1 MRLLSKEDILK
12 NKVDTIEQFYILR
25 YLKDNLNTD
34 NFDLYLL
41 NRNKIKVI
49 DKYNDILYFEY
60 DKQNKKVI
68 YNDYDAN
75 NEYFSTRMNVS
86 KRTITNA
93 LKKLKD
99 NNLVIIKVINYKRTI
114 YLSNEVRNKLL
125 DV

>member
-34 NFDLYLL
+34 NFDLCLL

-49 DKYNDILYFEY
+49 DKYNGILYFEY

-68 YNDYDAN
+68 YNDYDKSY
-75 NEYFSTRMNVS
+75 EIER
-86 KRTITNA
+86 
-93 LKKLKD
+93 
-99 NNLVIIKVINYKRTI
+99 
-114 YLSNEVRNKLL
+114 
-125 DV
+125 

>member
-1 MRLLSKEDILK
+1 MRLLCKEDILK

-68 YNDYDAN
+68 YNDYDKSY
-75 NEYFSTRMNVS
+75 E
-86 KRTITNA
+86 IE
-93 LKKLKD
+93 
-99 NNLVIIKVINYKRTI
+99 I
-114 YLSNEVRNKLL
+114 
-125 DV
+125 

>member
-1 MRLLSKEDILK
+1 MKLLCKEDILK

-68 YNDYDAN
+68 YNDYDKSY
-75 NEYFSTRMNVS
+75 E
-86 KRTITNA
+86 IE
-93 LKKLKD
+93 
-99 NNLVIIKVINYKRTI
+99 I
-114 YLSNEVRNKLL
+114 
-125 DV
+125 

>member
-49 DKYNDILYFEY
+49 DKYNDILYFDY

-68 YNDYDAN
+68 YNDYDKSY
-75 NEYFSTRMNVS
+75 EIER
-86 KRTITNA
+86 
-93 LKKLKD
+93 
-99 NNLVIIKVINYKRTI
+99 
-114 YLSNEVRNKLL
+114 
-125 DV
+125 

>member
-12 NKVDTIEQFYILR
+12 NKVDTIQQFYILK
-25 YLKDNLNTD
+25 YLKNNLNTD

-68 YNDYDAN
+68 YNDYDKSH
-75 NEYFSTRMNVS
+75 EIER
-86 KRTITNA
+86 
-93 LKKLKD
+93 
-99 NNLVIIKVINYKRTI
+99 
-114 YLSNEVRNKLL
+114 
-125 DV
+125 

>member
-49 DKYNDILYFEY
+49 DKYNDTLYFEY
-60 DKQNKKVI
+60 DKQNKVVI
-68 YNDYDAN
+68 YNDY
-75 NEYFSTRMNVS
+75 
-86 KRTITNA
+86 
-93 LKKLKD
+93 
-99 NNLVIIKVINYKRTI
+99 
-114 YLSNEVRNKLL
+114 NKSYELER
-125 DV
+125 

>member
-1 MRLLSKEDILK
+1 MVNKEDILK

-68 YNDYDAN
+68 YNDYDKSY
-75 NEYFSTRMNVS
+75 EIER
-86 KRTITNA
+86 
-93 LKKLKD
+93 
-99 NNLVIIKVINYKRTI
+99 
-114 YLSNEVRNKLL
+114 
-125 DV
+125 

>member
-12 NKVDTIEQFYILR
+12 NKVDTIEQFYIFR

-68 YNDYDAN
+68 YNDYDKSY
-75 NEYFSTRMNVS
+75 EIER
-86 KRTITNA
+86 
-93 LKKLKD
+93 
-99 NNLVIIKVINYKRTI
+99 
-114 YLSNEVRNKLL
+114 
-125 DV
+125 

>member
-49 DKYNDILYFEY
+49 DKYNEILYFEY
-60 DKQNKKVI
+60 DKQNKEVI
-68 YNDYDAN
+68 YKDYDKSY
-75 NEYFSTRMNVS
+75 ELER
-86 KRTITNA
+86 
-93 LKKLKD
+93 
-99 NNLVIIKVINYKRTI
+99 
-114 YLSNEVRNKLL
+114 
-125 DV
+125 

>member
-68 YNDYDAN
+68 YNDYDKSY
-75 NEYFSTRMNVS
+75 E
-86 KRTITNA
+86 IE
-93 LKKLKD
+93 
-99 NNLVIIKVINYKRTI
+99 I
-114 YLSNEVRNKLL
+114 
-125 DV
+125 

>member
-25 YLKDNLNTD
+25 YLKDNLNTE

-49 DKYNDILYFEY
+49 DKYNDILYFEC

-68 YNDYDAN
+68 YNDYDKSY
-75 NEYFSTRMNVS
+75 EIER
-86 KRTITNA
+86 
-93 LKKLKD
+93 
-99 NNLVIIKVINYKRTI
+99 
-114 YLSNEVRNKLL
+114 
-125 DV
+125 

>member
-60 DKQNKKVI
+60 DKQNKEVV
-68 YNDYDAN
+68 YNDYD
-75 NEYFSTRMNVS
+75 
-86 KRTITNA
+86 
-93 LKKLKD
+93 KLYE
-99 NNLVIIKVINYKRTI
+99 LEI
-114 YLSNEVRNKLL
+114 
-125 DV
+125 

>member
-34 NFDLYLL
+34 NLDLYLL

-68 YNDYDAN
+68 YNDYDKSY
-75 NEYFSTRMNVS
+75 EIER
-86 KRTITNA
+86 
-93 LKKLKD
+93 
-99 NNLVIIKVINYKRTI
+99 
-114 YLSNEVRNKLL
+114 
-125 DV
+125 

>member
-49 DKYNDILYFEY
+49 DKYNEILYFEY
-60 DKQNKKVI
+60 DKQNKEVI
-68 YNDYDAN
+68 YNDYDKSY
-75 NEYFSTRMNVS
+75 ELE
-86 KRTITNA
+86 I
-93 LKKLKD
+93 
-99 NNLVIIKVINYKRTI
+99 
-114 YLSNEVRNKLL
+114 
-125 DV
+125 

>member
-34 NFDLYLL
+34 NFDLCLL

-68 YNDYDAN
+68 YNDYD
-75 NEYFSTRMNVS
+75 
-86 KRTITNA
+86 
-93 LKKLKD
+93 KLYE
-99 NNLVIIKVINYKRTI
+99 IER
-114 YLSNEVRNKLL
+114 
-125 DV
+125 

>member
-25 YLKDNLNTD
+25 YLKYNLNTD

-68 YNDYDAN
+68 YNDYDKSY
-75 NEYFSTRMNVS
+75 EIER
-86 KRTITNA
+86 
-93 LKKLKD
+93 
-99 NNLVIIKVINYKRTI
+99 
-114 YLSNEVRNKLL
+114 
-125 DV
+125 

>member
-12 NKVDTIEQFYILR
+12 NKVDRIEQFYILR

-68 YNDYDAN
+68 YNDYDKSY
-75 NEYFSTRMNVS
+75 EIER
-86 KRTITNA
+86 
-93 LKKLKD
+93 
-99 NNLVIIKVINYKRTI
+99 
-114 YLSNEVRNKLL
+114 
-125 DV
+125 

>member
-68 YNDYDAN
+68 YLPTN
-75 NEYFSTRMNVS
+75 NPFT
-86 KRTITNA
+86 
-93 LKKLKD
+93 LKFNTMK
-99 NNLVIIKVINYKRTI
+99 NLMQMYC
-114 YLSNEVRNKLL
+114 
-125 DV
+125 

>member
-41 NRNKIKVI
+41 NRYKINVI

-68 YNDYDAN
+68 YNDYDKSY
-75 NEYFSTRMNVS
+75 EIER
-86 KRTITNA
+86 
-93 LKKLKD
+93 
-99 NNLVIIKVINYKRTI
+99 
-114 YLSNEVRNKLL
+114 
-125 DV
+125 

>member
-12 NKVDTIEQFYILR
+12 NKVDTIEQFYI
-25 YLKDNLNTD
+25 YIYIKDNLNTD

-68 YNDYDAN
+68 YNDYDKSY
-75 NEYFSTRMNVS
+75 EIER
-86 KRTITNA
+86 
-93 LKKLKD
+93 
-99 NNLVIIKVINYKRTI
+99 
-114 YLSNEVRNKLL
+114 
-125 DV
+125 

>member
-68 YNDYDAN
+68 YNDYDKSY
-75 NEYFSTRMNVS
+75 EIER
-86 KRTITNA
+86 
-93 LKKLKD
+93 
-99 NNLVIIKVINYKRTI
+99 
-114 YLSNEVRNKLL
+114 
-125 DV
+125 

>member
-49 DKYNDILYFEY
+49 DKYNDILYKE
-60 DKQNKKVI
+60 K
-68 YNDYDAN
+68 
-75 NEYFSTRMNVS
+75 
-86 KRTITNA
+86 
-93 LKKLKD
+93 
-99 NNLVIIKVINYKRTI
+99 
-114 YLSNEVRNKLL
+114 
-125 DV
+125 

>member
-49 DKYNDILYFEY
+49 DKYNEILYFEY
-60 DKQNKKVI
+60 DKQNKEVI
-68 YNDYDAN
+68 YNDYDKSY
-75 NEYFSTRMNVS
+75 ELEM
-86 KRTITNA
+86 
-93 LKKLKD
+93 
-99 NNLVIIKVINYKRTI
+99 
-114 YLSNEVRNKLL
+114 
-125 DV
+125 

>member
-12 NKVDTIEQFYILR
+12 NKVDTIEKFYILR

-68 YNDYDAN
+68 YK
-75 NEYFSTRMNVS
+75 T
-86 KRTITNA
+86 TLL
-93 LKKLKD
+93 LKLH
-99 NNLVIIKVINYKRTI
+99 
-114 YLSNEVRNKLL
+114 
-125 DV
+125 

>member
-12 NKVDTIEQFYILR
+12 NKLDTIEQFYILR

-60 DKQNKKVI
+60 DKQTKKVI
-68 YNDYDAN
+68 
-75 NEYFSTRMNVS
+75 
-86 KRTITNA
+86 
-93 LKKLKD
+93 
-99 NNLVIIKVINYKRTI
+99 
-114 YLSNEVRNKLL
+114 
-125 DV
+125 

>member
-60 DKQNKKVI
+60 DKQNKK
-68 YNDYDAN
+68 
-75 NEYFSTRMNVS
+75 S
-86 KRTITNA
+86 
-93 LKKLKD
+93 
-99 NNLVIIKVINYKRTI
+99 
-114 YLSNEVRNKLL
+114 YL
-125 DV
+125 

>member
-12 NKVDTIEQFYILR
+12 NKVNTIEQFYILR

-68 YNDYDAN
+68 YNDYDKSY
-75 NEYFSTRMNVS
+75 EIER
-86 KRTITNA
+86 
-93 LKKLKD
+93 
-99 NNLVIIKVINYKRTI
+99 
-114 YLSNEVRNKLL
+114 
-125 DV
+125 

>member
-34 NFDLYLL
+34 NFDLHLL

-68 YNDYDAN
+68 YNDYDKSY
-75 NEYFSTRMNVS
+75 EIER
-86 KRTITNA
+86 
-93 LKKLKD
+93 
-99 NNLVIIKVINYKRTI
+99 
-114 YLSNEVRNKLL
+114 
-125 DV
+125 

>member
-12 NKVDTIEQFYILR
+12 NKVNTIEQFYILR

-68 YNDYDAN
+68 YNEYD
-75 NEYFSTRMNVS
+75 
-86 KRTITNA
+86 K
-93 LKKLKD
+93 
-99 NNLVIIKVINYKRTI
+99 
-114 YLSNEVRNKLL
+114 
-125 DV
+125 

>member
-12 NKVDTIEQFYILR
+12 NKLDTIEQFYILR

-68 YNDYDAN
+68 YNDYDKSY
-75 NEYFSTRMNVS
+75 EIER
-86 KRTITNA
+86 
-93 LKKLKD
+93 
-99 NNLVIIKVINYKRTI
+99 
-114 YLSNEVRNKLL
+114 
-125 DV
+125 

>member
-25 YLKDNLNTD
+25 YLKDNL
-34 NFDLYLL
+34 DLYLL

-68 YNDYDAN
+68 YNDYDKSY
-75 NEYFSTRMNVS
+75 EIER
-86 KRTITNA
+86 
-93 LKKLKD
+93 
-99 NNLVIIKVINYKRTI
+99 
-114 YLSNEVRNKLL
+114 
-125 DV
+125 

>member
-12 NKVDTIEQFYILR
+12 NKIDTIQQFYILK
-25 YLKDNLNTD
+25 YLKNNLNTD

-68 YNDYDAN
+68 YNDYDKSY
-75 NEYFSTRMNVS
+75 EIER
-86 KRTITNA
+86 
-93 LKKLKD
+93 
-99 NNLVIIKVINYKRTI
+99 
-114 YLSNEVRNKLL
+114 
-125 DV
+125 